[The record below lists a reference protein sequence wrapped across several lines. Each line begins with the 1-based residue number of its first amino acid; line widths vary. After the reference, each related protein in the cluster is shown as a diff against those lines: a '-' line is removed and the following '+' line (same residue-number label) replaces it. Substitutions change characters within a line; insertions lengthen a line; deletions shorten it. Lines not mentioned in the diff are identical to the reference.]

1 MAGSIPLHC
10 SLNNTLDRND
20 KSEHTP
26 QLGECSSD
34 YHCLSGGFIPDISVS
49 PPESNLLR
57 WPLIQKRGARER
69 TDDVLLFRRNK
80 NTSEQSIL
88 YSDVVRLKGFEPP
101 TYWFVASHSI
111 QLSYRHI
118 VSHNVIY
125 YITPFRICQGF
136 FQKKLQKI
144 KKSCPCVLDNF
155 FC

>member
-88 YSDVVRLKGFEPP
+88 YSDVVRM
-101 TYWFVASHSI
+101 AI
-111 QLSYRHI
+111 QNFSKNPVI
-118 VSHNVIY
+118 SMVS
-125 YITPFRICQGF
+125 G
-136 FQKKLQKI
+136 LAG
-144 KKSCPCVLDNF
+144 
-155 FC
+155 